1 MIKSRTIYVDE
12 KMWDQVKK
20 RARKELG
27 LSMSAY
33 ISLLLRMPIGVG
45 DTPETCHFH
54 MSVVKDKNMKKKE
67 IKKKQES

>member
-12 KMWDQVKK
+12 QIWDRVKK
-20 RARKELG
+20 RARKDLG

-54 MSVVKDKNMKKKE
+54 MSVVKDKAMKKKE
-67 IKKKQES
+67 TKKKQGI